1 MPTFVSPRGKGYA
14 PLEKLVCPSCQQV
27 KSDYVKMGMS
37 NDYKVAIDEGAT
49 IIRIGTKIF
58 GEEKKEQYN

>member
-14 PLEKLVCPSCQQV
+14 PLEMLVCPSCQQL

-37 NDYKVAIDEGAT
+37 NDYILKGCPDCGSILEMKDVRYDYG
-49 IIRIGTKIF
+49 GTD
-58 GEEKKEQYN
+58 